1 MQIVKLCTITTIT
14 YTKCTEYCDILI
26 IICLGQI
33 TSNERK
39 YNTDDVTSVI
49 YLTIYNK
56 KKELHETFNSDF
68 IQEVVTTSSSG
79 PEKSTQSIDY

>member
-14 YTKCTEYCDILI
+14 YTKCTEYYDILI

-49 YLTIYNK
+49 YLTIYNQK
-56 KKELHETFNSDF
+56 KAT
-68 IQEVVTTSSSG
+68 
-79 PEKSTQSIDY
+79 